1 MAEVMG
7 SGQQGAATATTYMTV
22 RDVIALAEQKRAA
35 GLLGEAESLC
45 RQVLQAFPQNAT
57 ALHLLGI
64 IAHGAGNA
72 PAGIDLLKRA
82 IAAQGDIALYHS
94 NLGEMLRL
102 SGRPQEAIAS
112 GRRAIEL
119 EPNNPQALNN
129 LGIAYFDIEDYAS
142 AEQCY
147 RRALALDPVFAE
159 AYSNLGNVLR
169 TTKRLEEAVP
179 AYHRAIA
186 LKPNYAEAY
195 NNLATA
201 LRDQKKAA
209 ESEPIYRKA
218 LALRPDDPATLCN
231 LALALMELDREEEA
245 VQILTRSAA
254 LDPRSGRTQIYLGSA
269 LLALD
274 RIEEAEAA
282 LHRALALAPE
292 DADAHNLRGRILLD
306 KNRPEDAVASFRDAI
321 ARKPDMIDAHNNLG
335 NALKEL
341 GRVEEAM
348 VSYYTAQRIDPKA
361 TAVYINLVDAK
372 PFKSAD
378 DPDLLAMEEL
388 AKELPSMSQDDQMQ
402 LHFALSKA
410 YGDLKRHGESFGHM
424 LKGCALKRQKID
436 YPERETLWLFDR
448 IREVVSSGL
457 MRAKAGAGDPSDVP
471 IFILGMPRSGSTL
484 VEQLLASH
492 PKVFGA
498 GELKDFD
505 QVVKGVH
512 GPDGTMIAYPEF
524 LPSFSADHLRAM
536 GAQYVRR
543 LREYAPQALRIT
555 NKMPS
560 SFFYVGLIHLTLPHA
575 RIIHTMRNP
584 VDTCLSCFSKL
595 FSGEQNFS
603 YDLGELGRYYRK
615 YTELMEHWRRVLP
628 PGVMLDVQYE
638 QVVEDFEVE
647 ARRIVAHCGLEWDP
661 ACLAFHENKRPVKT
675 ASALQVRKP
684 IYQTSIGRWLPYKD
698 QLEPLLRELPIAVS
712 A

>member
-1 MAEVMG
+1 MMG
-7 SGQQGAATATTYMTV
+7 DEQQGATTEKKFMTV
-22 RDVIALAEQKRAA
+22 RDVVALAEQKRAA
-35 GLLGEAESLC
+35 GLPGEAESLC
-45 RQVLQAFPQNAT
+45 RQVLQSFPQNAP

-64 IAHGAGNA
+64 IAHEVGNA
-72 PAGIDLLKRA
+72 PAAIELLQRA
-82 IAAQGDIALYHS
+82 TAAKDDIALYHG

-102 SGRPQEAIAS
+102 SGRPKEAVAA

-119 EPNNPQALNN
+119 EPNHPQALNN
-129 LGIAYFDIEDYAS
+129 LGIAYFDAEDYHS

-147 RRALALDPVFAE
+147 RRALALDPGFAE

-179 AYHRAIA
+179 AYNRAIA

-195 NNLATA
+195 NNLGTV
-201 LRDQKKAA
+201 LRDLKKAA
-209 ESEPIYRKA
+209 ESEPVYRKA
-218 LALRPDDPATLCN
+218 LALKPDDPATLNN

-245 VQILTRSAA
+245 IQILNRSSA
-254 LDPRSGRTQIYLGSA
+254 LDPRNGRTYVYLGSA
-269 LLALD
+269 LLSLD
-274 RIEEAEAA
+274 RMEDAESA
-282 LHRALALAPE
+282 LHRALALMPE

-306 KNRPEDAVASFRDAI
+306 QNRPEEAVASFRVAI
-321 ARKPDMIDAHNNLG
+321 EKKPDMVDAHNNLG

-341 GRVEEAM
+341 GRVDEATE
-348 VSYYTAQRIDPKA
+348 SYYTAKRLDPKA

-388 AKELPSMSQDDQMQ
+388 AKELPSMSDDDRMQ

-410 YGDLKRHGESFGHM
+410 YGDLKRHSESFEHN
-424 LKGCALKRQKID
+424 LKGCALKRRKID

-448 IREVVSSGL
+448 IREVVTPEL
-457 MRAKAGAGDPSDVP
+457 MRAKAGRGDPSDVP
-471 IFILGMPRSGSTL
+471 IFIVGMPRSGSTL
-484 VEQLLASH
+484 IEQMLASH

-505 QVVKGVH
+505 KVVKAVH
-512 GPDGTMIAYPEF
+512 GRDGAVIAYPEF
-524 LPSFSADHLRAM
+524 LPSLQPEHLRQM
-536 GAQYVRR
+536 GTQYVRR
-543 LREYAPQALRIT
+543 LREYSADAPRIT

-560 SFFYVGLIHLTLPHA
+560 SFFYVGLIHLVLPNA
-575 RIIHTMRNP
+575 RIIHSMRNP
-584 VDTCLSCFSKL
+584 VDTSLSCFSKL

-615 YTELMEHWRRVLP
+615 YTEIMDHWRQVLP
-628 PGVMLDVQYE
+628 TDVMLDVQYE
-638 QVVEDFEVE
+638 AVVDDFEAE

-661 ACLAFHENKRPVKT
+661 GCLAFHENKRPVKT

-698 QLEPLLRELPIAVS
+698 QLEPLLRELPIALP